1 MTFLQNELLTKI
13 EIIKS
18 LTETQ
23 TTILKALSSFKS
35 NQQCE
40 GNQTNLLTCQ
50 KQHKSPPP
58 TPSKQQKPTHHNDK
72 TTLSILNAY
81 KVQIRVHV
89 MAKKQSKFKMY
100 STLQNKKSNKPQT
113 VRKLKHYI

>member
-1 MTFLQNELLTKI
+1 MTFLQNEPLTKN

-18 LTETQ
+18 LTLLE
-23 TTILKALSSFKS
+23 ALSSFKS

-50 KQHKSPPP
+50 KQHQFPPP
-58 TPSKQQKPTHHNDK
+58 TPSKQQKPTHHNEKSHSKYNECLQSSDK
-72 TTLSILNAY
+72 GICHG
-81 KVQIRVHV
+81 Q
-89 MAKKQSKFKMY
+89 KKQSKFKMY

-113 VRKLKHYI
+113 VRKLKHSV